1 MPSPRE
7 TQHSSDARFGTR
19 LRTSVPVGPARSRFV
34 PCASAGGATRRR
46 SFPSGKQESHPHRP
60 KCCERALSTGV
71 AMAGV
76 PKRAGTSGRERD
88 APLPLRR
95 TERSPAVQA
104 RALRAAHE
112 LELRRHDRGRARP
125 PARTVRSSRLSFD
138 RRENGHASGSEFSG
152 CRPVPPRSSAPAPT
166 APPRGRPALAIPYSV
181 LITLAS
187 AKSSCVRPPAACVE
201 SVIRSRL

>member
-125 PARTVRSSRLSFD
+125 PARTVRSSRACLSTAAKMVT
-138 RRENGHASGSEFSG
+138 RRVRSSLVAGRSRHGAPRQ
-152 CRPVPPRSSAPAPT
+152 RPRPPRVAGPRSRFPT
-166 APPRGRPALAIPYSV
+166 A
-181 LITLAS
+181 
-187 AKSSCVRPPAACVE
+187 C
-201 SVIRSRL
+201 